1 MLKFILKRLGY
12 MLITIFCIATVTF
25 FLMRSIPGDPLA
37 SIAQTLPEQTRE
49 NYYAKYGLDQP
60 LFVQYLNYM
69 KNLVRLDFGDSIV
82 HPGRS
87 VSAVIAETSP
97 VSAIVGLPAL
107 FIGLV
112 LGVLFGIIAALFK
125 NKWPDYVVMVI
136 AILGI
141 TIPVFVLAALLQY
154 FFAVKLHWLPTS
166 GWGQVRHTIIPIIVL
181 SFGTIAT
188 YARYIKSSMLDTLG
202 QDYILTAESKG
213 VSSLNVVRRHVLRN
227 SMLPSIT
234 LLGPSVASVFTGSF
248 VIESMFAIPGLG
260 TYFIRAINERDF
272 TMVLGMNLFYC
283 LLYIASLLL
292 VDILYVF
299 IDPRIRLAAGK
310 ERRKKAHAE

>member
-1 MLKFILKRLGY
+1 

-97 VSAIVGLPAL
+97 VSGIVGLPAL
-107 FIGLV
+107 AIGLV

-154 FFAVKLHWLPTS
+154 FFAVKLH
-166 GWGQVRHTIIPIIVL
+166 
-181 SFGTIAT
+181 
-188 YARYIKSSMLDTLG
+188 
-202 QDYILTAESKG
+202 
-213 VSSLNVVRRHVLRN
+213 
-227 SMLPSIT
+227 
-234 LLGPSVASVFTGSF
+234 
-248 VIESMFAIPGLG
+248 
-260 TYFIRAINERDF
+260 
-272 TMVLGMNLFYC
+272 
-283 LLYIASLLL
+283 
-292 VDILYVF
+292 
-299 IDPRIRLAAGK
+299 
-310 ERRKKAHAE
+310 

>member
-1 MLKFILKRLGY
+1 

-166 GWGQVRHTIIPIIVL
+166 G
-181 SFGTIAT
+181 
-188 YARYIKSSMLDTLG
+188 
-202 QDYILTAESKG
+202 
-213 VSSLNVVRRHVLRN
+213 
-227 SMLPSIT
+227 
-234 LLGPSVASVFTGSF
+234 
-248 VIESMFAIPGLG
+248 
-260 TYFIRAINERDF
+260 
-272 TMVLGMNLFYC
+272 
-283 LLYIASLLL
+283 
-292 VDILYVF
+292 
-299 IDPRIRLAAGK
+299 
-310 ERRKKAHAE
+310 

>member
-1 MLKFILKRLGY
+1 MLKFILTRLGY

-97 VSAIVGLPAL
+97 VSGIVGLPAL
-107 FIGLV
+107 AIGLV

-202 QDYILTAESKG
+202 QDYILTARVKG
-213 VSSLNVVRRHVLRN
+213 LSEAAIIRRHVLRN
-227 SMLPSIT
+227 SILPAVT
-234 LLGPSVASVFTGSF
+234 LLSARIVGIFTGSF
-248 VIESMFAIPGLG
+248 VIERMFAIPGIG
-260 TYFIRAINERDF
+260 FYYIDSINNYDYSM
-272 TMVLGMNLFYC
+272 TMGLTIFYGALFV
-283 LLYIASLLL
+283 ISQIV
-292 VDILYVF
+292 VDIVYVL
-299 IDPRIRLAAGK
+299 IDPRIRLGGGS
-310 ERRKKAHAE
+310 R

>member
-1 MLKFILKRLGY
+1 MIKYTLKRLLLGF
-12 MLITIFCIATVTF
+12 ITLFVLATVTF

-37 SIAQTLPEQTRE
+37 SIAQTLPEQTRA

-97 VSAIVGLPAL
+97 VSGIVGLPAL

-112 LGVLFGIIAALFK
+112 LGVIFGIIAALFK

-166 GWGQVRHTIIPIIVL
+166 GWGEVRHMIIPIIVL

-202 QDYILTAESKG
+202 QDYILTARVKG
-213 VSSLNVVRRHVLRN
+213 LSETAIIRRHVLRN
-227 SMLPSIT
+227 SILPAVT
-234 LLGPSVASVFTGSF
+234 LLSARIVGIFTGSF
-248 VIESMFAIPGLG
+248 VIERMFAIPGIG
-260 TYFIRAINERDF
+260 FYYIDSINNYDYSM
-272 TMVLGMNLFYC
+272 TMGLTIFYGALFV
-283 LLYIASLLL
+283 ISQIV
-292 VDILYVF
+292 VDIVYVL
-299 IDPRIRLAAGK
+299 IDPRIRLGGGS
-310 ERRKKAHAE
+310 R